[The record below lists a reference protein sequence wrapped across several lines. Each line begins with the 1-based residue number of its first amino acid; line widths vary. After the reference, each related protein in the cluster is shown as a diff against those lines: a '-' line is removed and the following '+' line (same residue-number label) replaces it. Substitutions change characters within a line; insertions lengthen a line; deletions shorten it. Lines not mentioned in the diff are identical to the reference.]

1 MQPVKNSDGQIE
13 GFILTLIET
22 TERKRIQNKLQVN
35 AYILQQY
42 AHNMEALAKAR
53 AKQLSQVERLVAIG
67 QTAGMVGHDIR
78 NPLQA
83 LTGEIY
89 LIRSEL
95 DNIADPETKAN
106 ILKSLDNVD
115 EEISYINKIVA
126 DLQDYSRT
134 LRPDFK
140 EVSLEALIAE
150 VFSAINVPEKI
161 HLSIRMKQMPKI
173 KADPIFLRRAL
184 TNLINNAI
192 QAMPRGGN
200 LEVSGYQDNEHVCI
214 TIADTGVGID
224 DALKAKI
231 FTPLFTTKAK
241 GQGLGLAV
249 VKRLVEA
256 QGGSVHFESQLN
268 KGTKFWVKLPL
279 NRHEI

>member
-1 MQPVKNSDGQIE
+1 MTGIIK
-13 GFILTLIET
+13 
-22 TERKRIQNKLQVN
+22 K
-35 AYILQQY
+35 
-42 AHNMEALAKAR
+42 
-53 AKQLSQVERLVAIG
+53 
-67 QTAGMVGHDIR
+67 
-78 NPLQA
+78 A

-106 ILKSLDNVD
+106 ILKSLDNID

-214 TIADTGVGID
+214 TIADTGVGIE